1 MRPDRN
7 RRIFLVAATTDP
19 GYNDRVEGVPHKH
32 LTRLDRVWIR
42 NPVYFVTTC
51 TLQRRR
57 VLANSTAHDICIEVW
72 KNARPLYG
80 WHVGRYVIMPDH
92 VHFFC
97 VPELD
102 AKPLETFVGKWKEW
116 TAKYLCRR
124 AGIAMPLWQGE
135 FFDHL
140 LRSSESHSR
149 KWEYV
154 RRNPDRA
161 GLVAHH
167 EDWPYQG
174 CLTDLRIDDMETL

>member
-1 MRPDRN
+1 M
-7 RRIFLVAATTDP
+7 IFLFAGVKDP
-19 GYNDRVEGVPHKH
+19 GYNGRVGGAAHKH
-32 LTRLDRVWIR
+32 LTRLRRVWIR
-42 NPVYFVTTC
+42 DPVYFLTTC

-72 KNARPLYG
+72 EKARSFYG

-102 AKPLETFVGKWKEW
+102 AKPLENFVGKWKEW
-116 TAKYLCRR
+116 TAKYLGHR
-124 AGIAMPLWQGE
+124 AGIDMPLWQAE
-135 FFDHL
+135 FFDRL
-140 LRSSESHSR
+140 LRSSDSHSR

-154 RRNPDRA
+154 RQNPVRA

-167 EDWPYQG
+167 EDWQYQG
-174 CLTDLRIDDMETL
+174 CLTDLRIDEVETQ